1 MKNQIAKIT
10 LFGLVVAALALTP
23 TFSFAQ
29 DATNAPATQT
39 PTPKKHKYTPFHG
52 KVDAVDANA
61 QTLTVGTL
69 TITITSKTKISNTA
83 TGEPAVLSDI
93 TAGEFVS
100 GSYKKSPD
108 GTLDAT
114 TIHIGKRA
122 HKTNNSGSEGGSS
135 TNAVPN

>member
-10 LFGLVVAALALTP
+10 LFGLVAAALALTP

-29 DATNAPATQT
+29 DATNAPAAQ
-39 PTPKKHKYTPFHG
+39 PPAPKKHKFTPFHG
-52 KVDAVDANA
+52 KVDAVDASA

-100 GSYKKSPD
+100 GAYKKAKD
-108 GTLDAT
+108 GTLEAS
-114 TIHIGKRA
+114 TIHIGKKA
-122 HKTNNSGSEGGSS
+122 HKTSKPASEEGGS

>member
-10 LFGLVVAALALTP
+10 LFGLVAAALALTP
-23 TFSFAQ
+23 AFSFAQ
-29 DATNAPATQT
+29 DATNAPTTQT

-100 GSYKKSPD
+100 GSYKKSQD
-108 GTLDAT
+108 GTLQAT
-114 TIHIGKRA
+114 TIHIGKKA
-122 HKTNNSGSEGGSS
+122 HKTSKPATEEGSS